1 MNFPD
6 VRTVM
11 LCQVLTD
18 AVCTAVLVNLWAKN
32 RKRFDVRLYWVLDF
46 AFQTA
51 AAVLLLLRGSIPA
64 WLSMGVSTPLV
75 LAGAF
80 LGYLGLA
87 HFVGTRS
94 RQAPNYVLLAV
105 LVAVHLHFSFGVP
118 NLAARNVNVSLGLL
132 VMCFQCARL
141 AIRRVSPGMR
151 RMTLATGIVFG
162 VFGMTSIVRI
172 VVVLSNP
179 WTGNDF
185 LQSGVPD
192 TLFLVIYQLLLVLL
206 AFSLAMMIN
215 QRLSAELIIQEE
227 KFATIFRSSP
237 SILMLS
243 RASDGRILE
252 VNTSFESI
260 TGYSSRDAVGTTTP
274 DLRLWVGEE
283 DCRALSL
290 VPTQSTRLVE
300 KECQFRKHSGELWTG
315 LLSAE
320 IIMLNEEPLVLSSIS
335 DITERKK
342 MEEALRDSE
351 AQFRHVFE
359 TANVGKSITYLTGE
373 IHVNKA
379 FCDMLGYT
387 KEELQNR
394 KWQDLT
400 PPDEIEMTQQA
411 LNPLLEGKQD
421 STRFTKTY
429 VHRNGSRIAADVS
442 TVMHR
447 DREGTPLH
455 FITTVVDITERR
467 RSAEALERSEE
478 KFRLLTEKAVVGIYI
493 IQDGTMMYVNPS
505 CAKTFGYSPDEICG
519 VLSPK
524 DLIHPDDIQAV
535 MGRLQERLNGK
546 VEQGVRSYKAIKKD
560 GSLIHIEVYGMAV
573 EYQDRPAVMGTLIDV
588 TERRRLEDQLRQA
601 QKMETVGQLAGGV
614 AHDFNNMLQVIS
626 SNAELA
632 LSKIDAGQPQH
643 KYLLEIRRAAQR
655 SAEITGQL
663 LAFARRQT
671 VSPKVLDLNDAVARS
686 QKMLQRLIGEDIE
699 LAWIPG
705 HDLWKVEIDPSQ
717 LDQVLA
723 NLAVNARDAI
733 GGVGRLTVETHNITL
748 DEAYGATHAGVVPGE
763 YLLLALSDDGCGMSK
778 ETLSHLFEPFFTTK
792 EVRKGTGLGL
802 ATVYG
807 IVKQNKGFINVYSEP
822 GEGTTFRVY
831 LPRAEGAE
839 GDEGDEG
846 EDVEAVVQ
854 RGGSETVLVVEDEE
868 AILEL
873 ARENLK
879 ELGYT
884 VLSASSPE
892 EALRMSAAHAGKIDL
907 LVTDVVM
914 PRMNGR
920 QLAERIGGER
930 AGLKVLYM
938 SGYTADVIAHRGVLE
953 QGVSLIAKPFSLTT
967 LADKVRE
974 VLDGSGGDAASP
986 S

>member
-1 MNFPD
+1 MSDTSSSDKDIQEAAAYRYDDRLPAGSQ
-6 VRTVM
+6 M
-11 LCQVLTD
+11 LEELLKASEFQQLFASYYRLIKIPVAIIDLDANVLLSSRWQRICTLFHRENPKTRDRCIECDTKVALQIKEGQTSTIYHCLNGLTD
-18 AVCTAVLVNLWAKN
+18 CASPIIIDGTHIANVFIGQFLTEAPDEARFRRQAEEFGFDVDDYIAALRELPIVEEKDIPNIIDLLARITRVVTGLSVE
-32 RKRFDVRLYWVLDF
+32 RKRAQDGHARQSLILD
-46 AFQTA
+46 T
-51 AAVLLLLRGSIPA
+51 IPQSVF
-64 WLSMGVSTPLV
+64 WKDREGR
-75 LAGAF
+75 
-80 LGYLGLA
+80 YLGCNA
-87 HFVGTRS
+87 HFARAAGLASSDDIVGKTDFDLPTPRS
-94 RQAPNYVLLAV
+94 EAEAYRADDRAV
-105 LVAVHLHFSFGVP
+105 IATNQPRLHIVEPLRRADGSRIVISTSKVP
-118 NLAARNVNVSLGLL
+118 LRDAGGTT
-132 VMCFQCARL
+132 C
-141 AIRRVSPGMR
+141 
-151 RMTLATGIVFG
+151 GIVG
-162 VFGMTSIVRI
+162 I
-172 VVVLSNP
+172 
-179 WTGNDF
+179 W
-185 LQSGVPD
+185 
-192 TLFLVIYQLLLVLL
+192 
-206 AFSLAMMIN
+206 
-215 QRLSAELIIQEE
+215 E
-227 KFATIFRSSP
+227 
-237 SILMLS
+237 
-243 RASDGRILE
+243 
-252 VNTSFESI
+252 
-260 TGYSSRDAVGTTTP
+260 
-274 DLRLWVGEE
+274 
-283 DCRALSL
+283 
-290 VPTQSTRLVE
+290 
-300 KECQFRKHSGELWTG
+300 
-315 LLSAE
+315 
-320 IIMLNEEPLVLSSIS
+320 
-335 DITERKK
+335 DITERR
-342 MEEALRDSE
+342 ETERRLEISE
-351 AQFRHVFE
+351 ANLH
-359 TANVGKSITYLTGE
+359 SL
-373 IHVNKA
+373 
-379 FCDMLGYT
+379 
-387 KEELQNR
+387 
-394 KWQDLT
+394 
-400 PPDEIEMTQQA
+400 IEGT
-411 LNPLLEGKQD
+411 D
-421 STRFTKTY
+421 D
-429 VHRNGSRIAADVS
+429 IIVS
-442 TVMHR
+442 R
-447 DREGTPLH
+447 DREQRVLVFNEAFASFVRKAFGVAAAAGLR
-455 FITTVVDITERR
+455 TTDFLSAADRARWDGIHAQVLSGKEVHEEFSWLIDGSTRLYELALKPIRSESGIIGSAEYTRDITERR
-467 RSAEALERSEE
+467 RIEE
-478 KFRLLTEKAVVGIYI
+478 QF
-493 IQDGTMMYVNPS
+493 
-505 CAKTFGYSPDEICG
+505 
-519 VLSPK
+519 
-524 DLIHPDDIQAV
+524 
-535 MGRLQERLNGK
+535 
-546 VEQGVRSYKAIKKD
+546 
-560 GSLIHIEVYGMAV
+560 
-573 EYQDRPAVMGTLIDV
+573 
-588 TERRRLEDQLRQA
+588 RQA

-974 VLDGSGGDAASP
+974 VLDG
-986 S
+986 